1 MNLEDTYDRYGAQL
15 YRHALALTRH
25 GQDAEDVLQ
34 NVFVKLARRRSGQE
48 IRDLEAYLHTAIRR
62 EAQTCIRRRHRSRH
76 EELPQLVAGTNG
88 QPPEDVEFL
97 NRALHRLPDEQREVV
112 VLHVY
117 EDMSFRRIGEMLE
130 LSPDTAASRF
140 RYARAKLKEWLHEDG

>member
-25 GQDAEDVLQ
+25 GPDAEDVLQ

-62 EAQTCIRRRHRSRH
+62 EAQI
-76 EELPQLVAGTNG
+76 
-88 QPPEDVEFL
+88 
-97 NRALHRLPDEQREVV
+97 
-112 VLHVY
+112 
-117 EDMSFRRIGEMLE
+117 
-130 LSPDTAASRF
+130 PDTKDQKS
-140 RYARAKLKEWLHEDG
+140 